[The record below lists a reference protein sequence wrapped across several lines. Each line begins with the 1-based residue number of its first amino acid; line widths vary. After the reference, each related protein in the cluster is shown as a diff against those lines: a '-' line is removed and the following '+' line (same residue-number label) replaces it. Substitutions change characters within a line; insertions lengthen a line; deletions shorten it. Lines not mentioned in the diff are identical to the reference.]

1 MTNLDIIRK
10 SRDLL
15 NGKWLISIAVVFI
28 YSLLTGSPSNI
39 DNNFSIIVFIIG
51 GALTLGLY
59 IYFLNI
65 IRGKDAGIEDLFDG
79 FKKFAQSTLAFILM
93 TIIII
98 LGFILLIIPG
108 VVLIC
113 GLSQTFFIIADDE
126 TNISGIDAMKKSWEM
141 MDGYKLKFF
150 LLNLIHMGMVILG
163 ILMLVVGIFYMLPII
178 YASLALFYDELKKGN
193 LVGFE

>member
-15 NGKWLISIAVVFI
+15 NRKWLISIAVVFI

-65 IRGKDAGIEDLFDG
+65 IRGKDAGIEDLFD
-79 FKKFAQSTLAFILM
+79 
-93 TIIII
+93 
-98 LGFILLIIPG
+98 
-108 VVLIC
+108 
-113 GLSQTFFIIADDE
+113 
-126 TNISGIDAMKKSWEM
+126 
-141 MDGYKLKFF
+141 
-150 LLNLIHMGMVILG
+150 
-163 ILMLVVGIFYMLPII
+163 
-178 YASLALFYDELKKGN
+178 
-193 LVGFE
+193 

>member
-79 FKKFAQSTLAFILM
+79 FKKFAHS

>member
-1 MTNLDIIRK
+1 
-10 SRDLL
+10 
-15 NGKWLISIAVVFI
+15 
-28 YSLLTGSPSNI
+28 
-39 DNNFSIIVFIIG
+39 
-51 GALTLGLY
+51 
-59 IYFLNI
+59 
-65 IRGKDAGIEDLFDG
+65 
-79 FKKFAQSTLAFILM
+79 M

-113 GLSQTFFIIADDE
+113 GLSQTFLIIADDE

-163 ILMLVVGIFYMLPII
+163 ILMLVGGYLLYVAYHLCLSSIVL
-178 YASLALFYDELKKGN
+178 
-193 LVGFE
+193 